1 MAYVIH
7 ASLECLVKKT
17 DGWANDPEKYSTRK
31 IGRHIP
37 CGYSIQTIWHFDHIK
52 DKHTLYRWKRLYE
65 KML

>member
-31 IGRHIP
+31 IGRHSIP
-37 CGYSIQTIWHFDHIK
+37 FLADIQFRQSGILIT
-52 DKHTLYRWKRLYE
+52 
-65 KML
+65 